1 MFKTNLKPRIA
12 ETNRAGH
19 ISNTVIPTWL
29 EEGRYDFL
37 ENLLP
42 NIRFRHMLVRL
53 EQDFKKEIYPRIDVL
68 ITTTLDKIGNS
79 SLAFKQKIWQEGIL
93 CHQSIS
99 ILAHFDAETGKT
111 ISIPEQMRTLFTGA
125 INSTHPL

>member
-1 MFKTNLKPRIA
+1 MYKTILKPRIA

-37 ENLLP
+37 EDLLP

-53 EQDFKKEIYPRIDVL
+53 EQNFKKEIYPRIDVL

-79 SLAFKQKIWQEGIL
+79 SLAFKQEIWQEGVL
-93 CHQSIS
+93 CHEGLS

-111 ISIPEQMRTLFTGA
+111 ISIPKQMRDLFTGT
-125 INSTHPL
+125 IGSNHSL